1 MKNRIAIKIL
11 LVVSLVGV
19 ADCTQAGSIWAKRG
33 ENKKNSYVDDV
44 AHVIGDV
51 LTITISEVSRAN
63 NNTKRELSKT
73 TKRVANFDGNIGFEH
88 IAPGMPKANFGVGSE
103 YSNTLDGEAKL
114 KDDRSFID
122 SITVVVQDI
131 LPNGN
136 LVIMGVRDRNI
147 AGDKQIIEVSG
158 IVRPSDIAFD
168 NTIESKQVAN
178 FTIVTRDSG
187 VAAPYNRPN
196 WLGRILDFVWP
207 F

>member
-1 MKNRIAIKIL
+1 MKNRIAINFL

-19 ADCTQAGSIWAKRG
+19 VDCTQAGSIWAKRG

-44 AHVIGDV
+44 AHVIGDI
-51 LTITISEVSRAN
+51 LTIKISEVSKAN

-73 TKRVANFDGNIGFEH
+73 TKRDANFDGNISFEH
-88 IAPGMPKANFGVGSE
+88 IVPGMPKANFGIGTE
-103 YSNTLDGEAKL
+103 YSNTMDGEAKL

-136 LVIMGVRDRNI
+136 LVIMGTRDRNI
-147 AGDKQIIEVSG
+147 AGDKQVIEVSG

-168 NTIESKQVAN
+168 NTIESKQIAN
-178 FTIVTRDSG
+178 FTIVTSDSG
-187 VAAPYNRPN
+187 IAAPYNRPN
-196 WLGRILDFVWP
+196 WLGKILDFVWP

>member
-1 MKNRIAIKIL
+1 MKKSIAIIFL
-11 LVVSLVGV
+11 LVVFLAGV
-19 ADCTQAGSIWAKRG
+19 VDCTQAGSIWAKRN
-33 ENKKNSYVDDV
+33 ESKKSPYVDDV
-44 AHVIGDV
+44 ARSIGDV
-51 LTITISEVSRAN
+51 LTITVSEISSVN
-63 NNTKRELSKT
+63 NDTKRELSKT
-73 TKRVANFDGNIGFEH
+73 TKRDANFDGSLGVEH
-88 IAPGMPKANFGVGSE
+88 LVPSMPKINFGVGTE

-136 LVIMGVRDRNI
+136 LVIMGTRDRNI

-158 IVRPSDIAFD
+158 IVRPSDITFN

-178 FTIVTRDSG
+178 FTIVTKDSG
-187 VAAPYNRPN
+187 ISAPYNKPN
-196 WLGRILDFVWP
+196 WLGKILDFVWP